1 MPFHPDNKSSRI
13 RSMETICISIGKND
27 PVPDRS
33 DVRIL
38 PVYTLKGFS
47 FSSAVPVE
55 EEERP
60 RKTPYGLMINR
71 LFREEELGEVA
82 AMLERETAQ
91 QAEVL
96 YFADPAV
103 LSLAENFFRKKL
115 IYRPETL
122 LACAGD
128 VSFWL
133 DTGIRGVSLSPVITA
148 QETEEILQ
156 KCRNCEVMIHGK
168 QLLSVSARKL
178 LSAYQTATHGSFDPA
193 SISLYLEEE
202 TRSEKMPVK
211 ETENGTMV
219 FSGRELECF
228 DLIRAFQNAGAA
240 QYMIAGE
247 HMSPKD
253 RETVIGIYTDL
264 LHGRDCRSAIG
275 EYRRSHPD
283 CTEGFYAEKTIL

>member
-1 MPFHPDNKSSRI
+1 
-13 RSMETICISIGKND
+13 METICISIGKND
-27 PVPDRS
+27 PVPDCS

-38 PVYTLKGFS
+38 PVYALKGFS

-55 EEERP
+55 EEDRP

-71 LFREEELGEVA
+71 LFREEELGEVS

-103 LSLAENFFRKKL
+103 LSLAENFLRKKL

-122 LACAGD
+122 LACSGD

-133 DTGIRGVSLSPVITA
+133 DTGIRGVSLSPVITV
-148 QETEEILQ
+148 QETEEILR
-156 KCRNCEVMIHGK
+156 KCQNCEVMIHGR

-178 LSAYQTATHGSFDPA
+178 ICAYQTAMHGSFDPRSDA
-193 SISLYLEEE
+193 LYLEEE

-211 ETENGTMV
+211 ETADGTMI

-228 DLIRAFQNAGAA
+228 EKIRAFQNAGAM

-247 HMSPKD
+247 YMSPKD
-253 RETVIGIYTDL
+253 RETVIGIYADL
-264 LHGRDCRSAIG
+264 FTGRDCTAAIL